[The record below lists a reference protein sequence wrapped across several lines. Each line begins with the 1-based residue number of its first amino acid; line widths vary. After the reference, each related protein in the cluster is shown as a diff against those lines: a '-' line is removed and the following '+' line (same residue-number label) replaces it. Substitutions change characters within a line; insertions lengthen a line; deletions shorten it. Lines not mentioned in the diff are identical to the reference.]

1 MMTLVAP
8 DAGRVSGAVQSVR
21 YMGAVNRVTVA
32 ISEGELIATV
42 PVGLPLP
49 APGET
54 VGLDWAADALHEMEG
69 GA

>member
-1 MMTLVAP
+1 MTLVAP
-8 DAGRVSGAVQSVR
+8 DGGRVSGAVRSVR

-32 ISEGELIATV
+32 IAGGELTATI
-42 PVGLPLP
+42 PAGRPLP
-49 APGET
+49 GPGEA